1 MRNLFPFLRDA
12 WALARPFWRSEER
25 WKARGLV
32 AVVVALNLALVGM
45 GVVLTFWQRAF
56 YNALEAKDFSAF
68 TGLILWGHHGEEG
81 FMPGFSI
88 VAALYILVAVYAAYL
103 RQALDIRWRRW
114 VTEHML
120 ADWLRDRAYY
130 RIGLTAGQNGA
141 QDGADNPDQRIA
153 EDSKLFVSSALV
165 LGLSLMNAVV
175 TLFSYVALLWSLSGP
190 MQLFGVSI
198 PGYMVWVALLYAI
211 FGSVISHVIGR
222 RLIRLNFLQ
231 ERVEANFRYALVRVR
246 ENMEGIALHGGE
258 KQESQGLLGRFGAVI
273 ENWWGIMRVSKQ
285 LAFFSTGYNQVAII
299 FPFVAAAPAYFSG
312 SMPLGG
318 LIQTSS
324 AFGEVQGSLS
334 WFVTYYPDLT
344 NWRASVDR
352 LTGFQKA
359 LDEARASAGQGP
371 ARAPSAGALLTA
383 EALDISLPDGRV
395 LTQGAALALAPGE
408 AVLITGR
415 SGSGKSTLFRA
426 LAGIWPFGQGRI
438 AVPEGSAL
446 FLPQRPYLPLGTLRQ
461 AVCYPATP
469 EGFSDA
475 AIGQALELAGL
486 GALATQ
492 LDDAEHWDRRLSGG
506 EQQRLAL
513 ARALLLK
520 PRWLFLDEAT
530 ASLDPESEEK
540 LYATLRRELP
550 ETAILSIAHRPA
562 VARHHDRVLRLEG
575 GTLIPQ
581 AAPV

>member
-25 WKARGLV
+25 WKARGLLS
-32 AVVVALNLALVGM
+32 VVVALNLALVGM

-88 VAALYILVAVYAAYL
+88 VAALYIMVAVYAAYL

-130 RIGLTAGQNGA
+130 RIGLSAGKE
-141 QDGADNPDQRIA
+141 GADNPDQRIA

-190 MQLFGVSI
+190 MQVFGVSI
-198 PGYMVWVALLYAI
+198 PGYMVWVAVLYAAM
-211 FGSVISHVIGR
+211 GSWVSHIIGR

-231 ERVEANFRYALVRVR
+231 ERVEADFRYALVRVR

-258 KQESQGLLGRFGAVI
+258 PQERQGLLGRFGAVI
-273 ENWWGIMRVSKQ
+273 DNWWGIMRVTKQ
-285 LAFFSTGYNQVAII
+285 LSFFSTGYGQVAII

-312 SMPLGG
+312 AMPLGG

-324 AFGEVQGSLS
+324 AFGEVQGALS

-352 LTGFQKA
+352 LTGFQHA
-359 LDEARASAGQGP
+359 LEDARAKAGQGP
-371 ARAPSAGALLTA
+371 ARAPASGALLSA
-383 EALDISLPDGRV
+383 EALDISLPDGRA
-395 LTQGAALALAPGE
+395 LTHGAALALAPGE

-438 AVPEGSAL
+438 AFPEGSSL

-469 EGFSDA
+469 DSFSDE
-475 AIGQALELAGL
+475 AIRQALDLAGL
-486 GALATQ
+486 GALAEK
-492 LDDAEHWDRRLSGG
+492 LDVAESWDRRLSGG

-550 ETAILSIAHRPA
+550 GTAILSIAHRPA
-562 VARHHDRVLRLEG
+562 VAQHHDRVLRLEG
-575 GTLIPQ
+575 GSLIPQ
-581 AAPV
+581 ATPV